1 MHIIYIIS
9 HAFQSVVPFQF
20 SAWYSCLKGT
30 NRDILILK
38 RKVRKI
44 NIKNSEKS
52 WVVKGLCSVE
62 CSPTEEQNFLLAF
75 TFDSQAL
82 KYNNQS
88 SLLPY
93 VESPIH
99 EIFLFSKKW
108 NSWLQ
113 IIWWKLEHLPDKNI
127 FFIRM
132 LQETPGRPLG

>member
-1 MHIIYIIS
+1 MHAIYTIS
-9 HAFQSVVPFQF
+9 HVFQSLVPFQF

-44 NIKNSEKS
+44 NIWNSEKS

-62 CSPTEEQNFLLAF
+62 CFPTEEQNFLLAF

-88 SLLPY
+88 SLLTY
-93 VESPIH
+93 VESLIH
-99 EIFLFSKKW
+99 KIFLFSKNW
-108 NSWLQ
+108 NSYSQ
-113 IIWWKLEHLPDKNI
+113 IIFWNLEHLPVKNI
-127 FFIRM
+127 FLIMM
-132 LQETPGRPLG
+132 LQKLLGRPLG